1 MKVSLKNYTFRYLT
15 VSLLAV
21 ITIWAL
27 LFHTL
32 ILDEVYDNVDDG
44 LKNQKIEI
52 IRESYINPEIVK
64 TNEFGLAQFRI
75 REVKPED
82 YNEANRLS
90 NEMVFMPYDGEDEPY
105 RVLRTG
111 FYGRDGKPYSLEIR
125 TSTVEEDDLIVDLS
139 VSLLVLYFLILI
151 GILLINH
158 FGLSKAFKPF
168 EKIIQ
173 QLQKYKFGQARH
185 LEKVETNVMEF
196 EILQTEISSMIL
208 RNEQVFRDQKLF
220 IENASHELQTP
231 LAIAINKI
239 DLILDQSDLAEKD
252 FVQLVETKNS
262 LWRMVN
268 LNKSLLMLS
277 RIENQHYSTKEEV
290 NFNELIEEILD
301 DYQLILEDKS
311 IQIEFIQHN
320 QFSILFNLDL
330 ARILVSNLLRNA
342 VRHNNEENKI
352 RIVIDLEEI
361 SIGNTSDHPP
371 LDSSMIFNRFYKHGN
386 HENSNGLGLSIVQSI
401 VNNQK
406 NIHISYKYQDRLHQF
421 ILRKKDS

>member
-15 VSLLAV
+15 ISLLVV

-27 LFHTL
+27 LFRTL

-64 TNEFGLAQFRI
+64 TTEFGLAQFRI
-75 REVKPED
+75 REVKPEE

-105 RVLRTG
+105 RILRTG

-139 VSLLVLYFLILI
+139 ISLLVLYFFILI

-173 QLQKYKFGQARH
+173 QLQKYKFGQAKQI
-185 LEKVETNVMEF
+185 EKIETNVIEF

-239 DLILDQSDLAEKD
+239 DLILDQSDLNEKD
-252 FVQLVETKNS
+252 FVQLAETKNS

-277 RIENQHYSTKEEV
+277 RIENQHYVAKEEV
-290 NFNELIEEILD
+290 NFNQLIEELLE
-301 DYQLILEDKS
+301 DYQLILEDKE
-311 IQIEFIQHN
+311 IKLQLIQHN
-320 QFSILFNLDL
+320 QFIILFNLDL
-330 ARILVSNLLRNA
+330 ARILISNLLRNA
-342 VRHNNEENKI
+342 VRYNNEEKKI
-352 RIVIDLEEI
+352 KIEIFQDEI
-361 SIGNTSDHPP
+361 SIGNASNFPP
-371 LDSSMIFNRFYKHGN
+371 LDATIIFNRFYKQGN
-386 HENSNGLGLSIVQSI
+386 NENSNGLGLSIVQSI
-401 VNNQK
+401 INNQK
-406 NIHISYKYQDRLHQF
+406 NIQLSYKYQNHLHQF
-421 ILRKKDS
+421 ILKKDS

>member
-64 TNEFGLAQFRI
+64 TTEFGLAQFRI
-75 REVKPED
+75 REVEAAN

-105 RVLRTG
+105 RILRTG
-111 FYGRDGKPYSLEIR
+111 FYGKDGKPYSLEIR

-139 VSLLVLYFLILI
+139 ISLLVLYFFILI

-158 FGLSKAFKPF
+158 YGLIKAFKPF
-168 EKIIQ
+168 EKIID
-173 QLQKYKFGQARH
+173 QLQRYKFGQAH
-185 LEKVETNVMEF
+185 QIEKVETNVMEF
-196 EILQTEISSMIL
+196 EILQSEISSMIL
-208 RNEQVFRDQKLF
+208 RNEQVFNDQKLF

-239 DLILDQSDLAEKD
+239 DLILDQSDLNEKD

-277 RIENQHYSTKEEV
+277 RIENQHYSTKQSV
-290 NFNELIEEILD
+290 NFNELITEILE
-301 DYQLILEDKS
+301 DYQLILEDKG
-311 IQIEFIQHN
+311 IHLDFISHDD
-320 QFSILFNLDL
+320 FIIPFNLDL
-330 ARILVSNLLRNA
+330 ARILISNLLRNA
-342 VRHNNEENKI
+342 VRHNNDEK
-352 RIVIDLEEI
+352 RLEIIIFKDEI
-361 SIGNTSDHPP
+361 SIGNASNHLP
-371 LDSSMIFNRFYKHGN
+371 LDATMIFNRFYKQGN

-401 VNNQK
+401 VTNQK
-406 NIHISYKYQDRLHQF
+406 NIQLIYKYQNHMHRF
-421 ILRKKDS
+421 ILKK